1 MAEHF
6 EGQSQ
11 PPPGFLEVW
20 KLAHALRLG
29 SACDPSLS
37 AASTFPQQ
45 TLNLLG
51 CPAGMAAMAK
61 LLVVDDE
68 PRTAELTAE
77 LLRRAGYLVEVV
89 VSGTEA
95 LARVRM
101 SAPDLMLLDYEMP
114 DMDAPE
120 VLDQLRS
127 DNGRIAFP
135 VIILT
140 GARQA
145 AGDQVVGIE
154 RGATDYIV
162 KGTDRQVLL
171 ARVRGALR
179 DQNSADHVVVRGRLR
194 LDAARGQ
201 AWLGERSLKLERRPL
216 LMLQMLASRTGEVVT
231 RAELLEH
238 VWGSTYAGFEHS
250 VEQAA
255 HEIRR
260 SLQEPGWIET
270 VRGIGY
276 RFVTQA

>member
-1 MAEHF
+1 
-6 EGQSQ
+6 
-11 PPPGFLEVW
+11 
-20 KLAHALRLG
+20 
-29 SACDPSLS
+29 
-37 AASTFPQQ
+37 
-45 TLNLLG
+45 
-51 CPAGMAAMAK
+51 MAAIAK

-95 LARVRM
+95 LARVRV
-101 SAPDLMLLDYEMP
+101 SSPDLMLLDYEMP

-140 GARQA
+140 GARQG

-179 DQNSADHVVVRGRLR
+179 DQGTADRVVVCGRLR

-216 LMLQMLASRTGEVVT
+216 LMLQLLAGRTGEVVT
-231 RAELLEH
+231 RAELLER
-238 VWGSTYAGFEHS
+238 VWGSSYAGFEHS
-250 VEQAA
+250 VEQAV

-260 SLQEPGWIET
+260 ALQEPGWIET